1 MEEYVNATGV
11 PPNISESMLK
21 MILSPLTVHVPE
33 LPCIVHVPPDKIYT
47 SFVGNVTYTLLP
59 AGIGF
64 RESQLKAYST
74 GSSAVVKE
82 PGVTDAVVMA
92 PGVDVMVLV
101 VIAFPVRNPSD
112 E

>member
-1 MEEYVNATGV
+1 MVIAVVRAILSRISTSSPTSLKISNVKLSVSFVVRGFLMEEYVNATGV

-64 RESQLKAYST
+64 RES
-74 GSSAVVKE
+74 
-82 PGVTDAVVMA
+82 
-92 PGVDVMVLV
+92 
-101 VIAFPVRNPSD
+101 
-112 E
+112 